1 MQKDEISFRSLQV
14 KNPPS
19 NDDNQKIQNGIEQEK
34 EVNFFGNKKLSSN
47 SNISSNIN
55 NINDNSLINTP
66 NKGES
71 KKSKVKIN
79 IKEYFNKNKQL
90 KKEDFD
96 SFLSFIGLRDIWS
109 DEEEQNILWE
119 SMLSKAKNKE
129 CIDYDAALDGI
140 NELFEEDDD
149 DDGGE
154 IVVDKNNC
162 FDKISNYYLD
172 VNTNENC
179 IDEYLNSIKDNIQLL
194 FAIKFINEIYLKNNT
209 NSNNN
214 TNRNTQYSVNSIST
228 LKINSSMTNGI
239 NGDLD
244 KSDIDEEVN
253 METLKVEKKICININ
268 DIFNEIKTKYR
279 FIIINSEELNNYF
292 NNLNKNNT
300 NENRKSIS
308 SNNLILKNEK
318 KQEYALDK
326 EMINYVS
333 AMIELKLETKIRN
346 DENKEENDE
355 LIDNGKNNEDKNM
368 NILDKLDLLD
378 KMTSDSYEAIIN
390 NNTNKDLINYIKMF
404 NENYIMNKK
413 KILYDKI
420 NKIMIENKNNNEA
433 KQGMQKSKFVVVPD
447 DENNYLK
454 QQIDNLKER
463 NEFLQKENGELKE
476 KLSKN
481 ELLKYNNSIKINKLN
496 LPNNIMNTNTNYLTQ
511 RNINHNRYK
520 TEGENNLLNN
530 IINQN
535 LLKNSQNYGIT
546 NESDSNINI
555 TNSINLTNN
564 NNNNNSTN
572 NNSNSINIANSIINN
587 TNNNINN
594 TNINNTNSSNNNI
607 SKNALQFSKTGT
619 SSFLDLNYEE
629 MTNLDIFSVVG
640 NNTMNDKFL
649 LETTELGGNN
659 DTGTPT
665 LTPRSYIMENKDS
678 DNLSDDPKKLSINE
692 DSNTPISRRISAIN
706 CESINYDKNVNVE
719 NTKKFNFDKI
729 DENMIISKKTLNIE
743 DFNRNKFTFANDN
756 LNANNMNYIL
766 ERKKNC
772 DFKYLSFNKK
782 VVKLLIYNNEKI
794 KANELFSDQIN
805 YILNGNKKKKG
816 ILLITSQCFYIL
828 DDTPDMNCVIRISHK
843 LLSSISITIHNFN
856 HLLISFSDGC
866 FIIIEI
872 YRRIFLLNYLK
883 DIYSLN
889 NYRKIKVNYCDSFD
903 IKLNNNHSYTYEVQ
917 NNNEI
922 ILTPNFECVQKM
934 GYLQK
939 HKENIFSAYFTE
951 KLVVLCSLG
960 LIVFSK
966 SDITVPKL
974 IIPLIGASIKPMTLT
989 LNEKMHCLRIKAINN
1004 EVFIFGSY
1012 KPKETNDWIQEIKNY
1027 QKLYE
1032 LKMNEVMSNF
1042 IIISKNNN

>member
-1 MQKDEISFRSLQV
+1 MMKDEISFRSLQV

-19 NDDNQKIQNGIEQEK
+19 NGNSENQKIQNGIEQEK
-34 EVNFFGNKKLSSN
+34 EVNFFANKNLSSN

-55 NINDNSLINTP
+55 NINDNSLINTQ

-71 KKSKVKIN
+71 KKSKVTIN

-96 SFLSFIGLRDIWS
+96 SFLSFIGLREIWS

-119 SMLSKAKNKE
+119 SILSKAKNKD

-140 NELFEEDDD
+140 NEIFEEDDD
-149 DDGGE
+149 DDDGKE
-154 IVVDKNNC
+154 VVVDKNTC
-162 FDKISNYYLD
+162 YEKISNYYLD
-172 VNTNENC
+172 ENTNENC
-179 IDEYLNSIKDNIQLL
+179 IDEYLNNIKDNMKLL
-194 FAIKFINEIYLKNNT
+194 FAIKFINEIYLKNAI
-209 NSNNN
+209 NNN
-214 TNRNTQYSVNSIST
+214 NSTNRNTQYSVNSINT

-253 METLKVEKKICININ
+253 MENFKVEKKICINIS
-268 DIFNEIKTKYR
+268 DIFNEIKSKYS

-300 NENRKSIS
+300 NELRRSMS
-308 SNNLILKNEK
+308 SNNIVLKNEK
-318 KQEYALDK
+318 KQEYILDK

-346 DENKEENDE
+346 DEIKEEND
-355 LIDNGKNNEDKNM
+355 NGKDDEDNKDKN
-368 NILDKLDLLD
+368 NILDELNLID
-378 KMTSDSYEAIIN
+378 KMISDSYEAIIN
-390 NNTNKDLINYIKMF
+390 NNKNKDLIIFIKMF

-420 NKIMIENKNNNEA
+420 NKIIIENKINGEV
-433 KQGMQKSKFVVVPD
+433 KQKSKFLVVPD

-463 NEFLQKENGELKE
+463 NDFLQKENGELKE

-481 ELLKYNNSIKINKLN
+481 ELLKFNNSIKLNKLN
-496 LPNNIMNTNTNYLTQ
+496 LPNNILNISNNYLSQ
-511 RNINHNRYK
+511 RNINHSRYK

-535 LLKNSQNYGIT
+535 LLKNSQNNIT
-546 NESDSNINI
+546 NESD
-555 TNSINLTNN
+555 LNN
-564 NNNNNSTN
+564 VT
-572 NNSNSINIANSIINN
+572 NSIINN
-587 TNNNINN
+587 TNTINNSNSINNTYSINN
-594 TNINNTNSSNNNI
+594 TNTNGSNNG
-607 SKNALQFSKTGT
+607 KNALQFSKTGT

-678 DNLSDDPKKLSINE
+678 DILSDDQKKLSLNE

-706 CESINYDKNVNVE
+706 CESINYEKNINVE
-719 NTKKFNFDKI
+719 NSKKFNFDKI
-729 DENMIISKKTLNIE
+729 DENMIMSKKTLNIE
-743 DFNRNKFTFANDN
+743 DINRNKFTFANEN
-756 LNANNMNYIL
+756 LNVNNINYSL

-782 VVKLLIYNNEKI
+782 VIKLLMYNNDKI
-794 KANELFSDQIN
+794 KTNELFSDQIN
-805 YILNGNKKKKG
+805 YILNGNKKKNG

-828 DDTPDMNCVIRISHK
+828 DDSPDLNCEIRISHK
-843 LLSSISITIHNFN
+843 LLNSISITIHNFN
-856 HLLISFSDGC
+856 HLLISFTDGC

-872 YRRIFLLNYLK
+872 YRRIFLLNFLK
-883 DIYSLN
+883 EIYSLN
-889 NYRKIKVNYCDSFD
+889 NYRKIKVNYCDSFN
-903 IKLNNNHSYTYEVQ
+903 IKLNNNHSYTYEIL

-922 ILTPNFECVQKM
+922 ILTPNFECAQKM

-966 SDITVPKL
+966 SNITVPKL

-989 LNEKMHCLRIKAINN
+989 LSEKLHCFRIKAINN
-1004 EVFIFGSY
+1004 EVFIFGSN

-1032 LKMNEVMSNF
+1032 SKMNEVMLNF